1 MRVRATVALFGA
13 LAAIPSIS
21 PAAPAQACPASPAGW
36 SASRPDKSE
45 VVNTIV
51 IHAKAP
57 GLMTRASLPTWNGG
71 VVNAGQLQQY
81 VSITKQMNPVPTL
94 LLVVSPHAD
103 CDEVKFVRKIV
114 DDALDCGTDRCVEVA
129 P

>member
-1 MRVRATVALFGA
+1 MRVQIIAAL
-13 LAAIPSIS
+13 LAALVAVPAVS
-21 PAAPAQACPASPAGW
+21 PAAPASCAAPSAGW
-36 SASRPDKSE
+36 MTSRPDKSE

-51 IHAKAP
+51 IHNKAP
-57 GLMTRASLPTWNGG
+57 GPMVRSSLPTWNGA
-71 VVNAGQLQQY
+71 VVNAGQIHEY

-103 CDEVKFVRKIV
+103 CEEVKVVRKIV